1 MQEKTPSV
9 EFAYAAVRREAVRLQ
24 ILKPTTSSEG
34 NTSLGE
40 VGIDLTARN
49 RPLRQGQG

>member
-1 MQEKTPSV
+1 MQEKTPLV
-9 EFAYAAVRREAVRLQ
+9 ESAYATVRRETTQLQ

-40 VGIDLTARN
+40 VGIGLTVRN
-49 RPLRQGQG
+49 RPPEQGQG